1 MDMHFL
7 RTLLEEIDAIPVEDI
22 NRRYGLLC
30 DLLAFAKKE
39 ASSPAS
45 RAFCSTN
52 ILLKLLQFI
61 EGIPEE
67 NREQR
72 YFQLVSLMIFIKRQA
87 RLNPS
92 HSSPDLSR
100 AAV

>member
-7 RTLLEEIDAIPVEDI
+7 RNLLERIDAIPDDDI
-22 NRRYGLLC
+22 NGRYDLLC
-30 DLLAFAKKE
+30 DLLTIAKKE

-45 RAFCSTN
+45 HVFRSTN
-52 ILLKLLQFI
+52 ILSALLRVI
-61 EGIPEE
+61 ENIPED

-87 RLNPS
+87 RLNPQNQ
-92 HSSPDLSR
+92 SPPLHNL
-100 AAV
+100 A